1 MKRKLIELGG
11 SVYVSLPSTYVKS
24 NELKKG
30 QEINVDNIDNNIVIS
45 TSPIVKETTRTITIN
60 NNFMIGKRYVT
71 ALYRRGIDSI
81 NLNYE
86 GEQTLKAVKKLMDK
100 DTIGYEIIKQTKN
113 SITIKDFSVK
123 STNEFSNIIRRMWLI
138 LLENSKE
145 LIKTVESK
153 EFQSLNM
160 IIARDKDI
168 NKFSNYCC
176 RLVFKGSLNSF
187 EKSVIMYNFLRN
199 LENISDS
206 FKEISKYL
214 LEEKI
219 NLEEKSVKNLRKTFS
234 ILESYYKLF
243 YEFNLHT
250 LNELVIKI
258 RQIEKGIKLEM
269 KTSKE
274 VRENLYITGLLKKLD
289 QLASNFV
296 ELN

>member
-100 DTIGYEIIKQTKN
+100 DTIGYEIIKQTNN

-123 STNEFSNIIRRMWLI
+123 STNEFNNIICI
-138 LLENSKE
+138 
-145 LIKTVESK
+145 
-153 EFQSLNM
+153 
-160 IIARDKDI
+160 
-168 NKFSNYCC
+168 Y
-176 RLVFKGSLNSF
+176 
-187 EKSVIMYNFLRN
+187 
-199 LENISDS
+199 IS
-206 FKEISKYL
+206 
-214 LEEKI
+214 
-219 NLEEKSVKNLRKTFS
+219 
-234 ILESYYKLF
+234 
-243 YEFNLHT
+243 
-250 LNELVIKI
+250 
-258 RQIEKGIKLEM
+258 G
-269 KTSKE
+269 
-274 VRENLYITGLLKKLD
+274 
-289 QLASNFV
+289 
-296 ELN
+296 